1 MTALCL
7 AILSQNWAGPQ
18 QTHFFIPCE
27 TWQPQADPIS
37 HVVTLAL
44 STTTEQREKVTEL
57 CQGEEAGAGTLVPFK
72 HLPF

>member
-18 QTHFFIPCE
+18 QTHFFIHCE

-37 HVVTLAL
+37 HVVILAL
-44 STTTEQREKVTEL
+44 STKGKGDR
-57 CQGEEAGAGTLVPFK
+57 TLPGGGSWSWDTCPF
-72 HLPF
+72 